1 MARRQNKSRKLTE
14 LNNLG
19 PVSAG
24 WLNAIGVHTLAD
36 LAGLGAIEAYRIL
49 KGHGYPVTLN
59 LVYAIE
65 GALRGRDW
73 RDLPAARKRELRAA
87 AADVAKPRCAWSQ
100 ASALYRRYHDEE
112 WGVPVHND
120 RKHFEFLIL
129 EGAQAGLS
137 WITIL
142 KKREAYQTAFA
153 RFDARRVA
161 RFGARD
167 VQRLLKDSGI
177 VRNRL
182 KIKAAIGNARAFL
195 AVQKEFGSF
204 NRYVWRF
211 VGGRPIVNRFAS
223 LKELPATS
231 AESDALSKD
240 LKTRGFSFVGSTI
253 IYAHMQ
259 AVGMVNDHLPSCF
272 RYRELKNK
280 R

>member
-1 MARRQNKSRKLTE
+1 MRQRNKPKKLSE
-14 LNNLG
+14 LKNLG

-24 WLNAIGVHTLAD
+24 WLRAVGVRTLAD
-36 LAGLGAIEAYRIL
+36 LTELGAIEAYRIL

-73 RDLPAARKRELRAA
+73 RDLPSALKHQLRAA

-112 WGVPVHND
+112 WGVPVHDD

-142 KKREAYQTAFA
+142 KKRAAYRKAFA
-153 RFDARRVA
+153 GFDVRRVA

-167 VQRLLKDSGI
+167 VKRLLKDPGI

-182 KIKAAIGNARAFL
+182 KIEAAITNARAFL
-195 AVQKEFGSF
+195 AVQKQFGSF
-204 NRYVWRF
+204 DAYVWRF
-211 VGGRPIVNRFAS
+211 VGGRPIVNRFAA
-223 LKELPATS
+223 LKDLPATS

-240 LKTRGFSFVGSTI
+240 LKARGFRFVGSTI

-259 AVGMVNDHLPSCF
+259 AVGLVNDHLPSCF
-272 RYRELKNK
+272 RYRQL
-280 R
+280 RG